1 MAELHNPLFENEK
14 EFLERQKLE
23 YERAL
28 LGDVDHIKARTV
40 KASKIALIG
49 AGVAGSI
56 WLIAK
61 AFGDKSD
68 KKTNQKKLATKNRK
82 KRLTAATEAGA
93 VADDLGFGRSPEAS
107 GRRAPADPNV
117 YHTDSENEAASAA
130 ERRYNSYNS
139 YAADHDQAAGGS
151 TSSLVT
157 EAFHSFMQSDTG
169 KMLIAQTTAVL
180 MAYAAKK
187 VGEYFPIAKN
197 PDLAPTPA
205 YEPETRDIEFTY
217 HDDDANAPQQSS

>member
-28 LGDVDHIKARTV
+28 LGDVDQLKAKTV
-40 KASKIALIG
+40 RASKIALIG
-49 AGVAGSI
+49 AGVAGGI

-61 AFGDKSD
+61 AFGGKPD
-68 KKTNQKKLATKNRK
+68 KKANQKKLAAKNRK
-82 KRLTAATEAGA
+82 KRLPAAMEAGA
-93 VADDLGFGRSPEAS
+93 VADDLGFGRAPAAP
-107 GRRAPADPNV
+107 GRRAQADPNV
-117 YHTDSENEAASAA
+117 YHTDPDNEAASSA
-130 ERRYNSYNS
+130 EQRFNS
-139 YAADHDQAAGGS
+139 YAADHDQASSGG
-151 TSSLVT
+151 TSSLMT

-187 VGEYFPIAKN
+187 VGEYFPITKN
-197 PDLAPTPA
+197 PDLAPTSG

-217 HDDDANAPQQSS
+217 HDDDANAPQKSS

>member
-28 LGDVDHIKARTV
+28 LGGVDHIKAKTV

-49 AGVAGSI
+49 AGVAGGI
-56 WLIAK
+56 WLITK
-61 AFGDKSD
+61 AFSGKSD
-68 KKTNQKKLATKNRK
+68 KKANQKKLATKNRK
-82 KRLTAATEAGA
+82 KRLTAVTEAGA
-93 VADDLGFGRSPEAS
+93 VADDLGFGRSPDTS
-107 GRRAPADPNV
+107 SRRAPADPNV
-117 YHTDSENEAASAA
+117 YHTDSGNEAASSA
-130 ERRYNSYNS
+130 ERRYNSYT
-139 YAADHDQAAGGS
+139 ADQGQESSGN

-187 VGEYFPIAKN
+187 IGEYFPMTKN
-197 PDLAPTPA
+197 PDLASTPG
-205 YEPETRDIEFTY
+205 YESETRDIEFTY
-217 HDDDANAPQQSS
+217 HDDDADAPQKSS

>member
-28 LGDVDHIKARTV
+28 LGDVDHIKAKTV
-40 KASKIALIG
+40 RVSKIALVG
-49 AGVAGSI
+49 AGVAGGI

-61 AFGDKSD
+61 AFSGKSD
-68 KKTNQKKLATKNRK
+68 KKANQKKLTTKNRK

-93 VADDLGFGRSPEAS
+93 MADDLGFSRSPDAP
-107 GRRAPADPNV
+107 GRRTQADPNV
-117 YHTDSENEAASAA
+117 YHTDSETAAASPV
-130 ERRYNSYNS
+130 EQRFNSYNS
-139 YAADHDQAAGGS
+139 YAADHEQTPSGG
-151 TSSLVT
+151 TSSLVA

-187 VGEYFPIAKN
+187 VGEYFPMKN
-197 PDLAPTPA
+197 SDLASTPG

-217 HDDDANAPQQSS
+217 HDDDANAPQKSS

>member
-28 LGDVDHIKARTV
+28 LGDVDHIKAKTV
-40 KASKIALIG
+40 RASKIALVG
-49 AGVAGSI
+49 AGVAGGI

-61 AFGDKSD
+61 AFSGKSS
-68 KKTNQKKLATKNRK
+68 KKANQKKLATKPRK

-93 VADDLGFGRSPEAS
+93 VADDLGFGRSPDAP
-107 GRRAPADPNV
+107 GRRTQTDPNV
-117 YHTDSENEAASAA
+117 YHAASENEVPDSSAA
-130 ERRYNSYNS
+130 FRANA
-139 YAADHDQAAGGS
+139 YAADHDQASSGG
-151 TSSLVT
+151 TSSLVA
-157 EAFHSFMQSDTG
+157 EAFQSFMQSDTG

-187 VGEYFPIAKN
+187 VGEYFPVTKN
-197 PDLAPTPA
+197 PDLARTPS

-217 HDDDANAPQQSS
+217 HDDDADAPQKSS